1 MTECEGRDDAEE
13 FTDIRAAMKVLEM
26 SDQDIWDVLKILA
39 AILHMGNIK
48 YSKDDAGGDA
58 ASIPEQNS
66 VERVAAI
73 LGINKVDFIR
83 ALTSKTIRVQGETV
97 TSAINS
103 QQSKDVRDAF
113 AKGIYGRL
121 FIHIVKV
128 TVLR

>member
-1 MTECEGRDDAEE
+1 MT
-13 FTDIRAAMKVLEM
+13 
-26 SDQDIWDVLKILA
+26 DQDIWDVLKILA
-39 AILHMGNIK
+39 SILHMGNIK
-48 YSKDDAGGDA
+48 YNKEDGNEA

-73 LGINKVDFIR
+73 LGINKVDFTR
-83 ALTSKTIRVQGETV
+83 ALTSKTIRVHGETV

-128 TVLR
+128 SVIYYLPSFTSFILESQHGNLQI